1 MIFAYIVVLIF
12 GLILGS
18 FLGVCIYRLPK
29 DESIIR
35 PASHCASCNKPL
47 KWFDNI
53 PIISFILLK
62 GKCRYCKKPIF
73 IGNLL
78 VELISGA
85 LAVYLFWCC
94 GLSLDFLLGMVF
106 FSSLIVAS
114 FIDIK
119 YQFIPDSVSVSA
131 LLLIFVIKAGQSIGV
146 CGDILQKPIISS
158 LTGAIF
164 GGGLIYLI
172 IIIFN
177 FILFDVIATIYKR
190 RGKVFYLLKKF
201 DNEEEASCM
210 GLGDVTLMAL
220 IGSFLGIQGTLIT
233 FILAPFLGSIIGL
246 IILVTKKDHI
256 IPYGPFLSAAALVV
270 FIWQDQIVA
279 VVTNFLYGL

>member
-1 MIFAYIVVLIF
+1 MIFAYIVVSIF

-131 LLLIFVIKAGQSIGV
+131 LLLIFVIKASQSIGV

-279 VVTNFLYGL
+279 AVTNFLYGL

>member
-1 MIFAYIVVLIF
+1 MILAYIVVSIF

-35 PASHCASCNKPL
+35 PASHCTSCNKPL

-62 GKCRYCKKPIF
+62 GKCRYCKKPIS

-78 VELISGA
+78 VELISGV

-94 GLSLDFLLGMVF
+94 GLGLDFLLGMIF

-119 YQFIPDSVSVSA
+119 YQFIPDSVSVGA
-131 LLLIFVIKAGQSIGV
+131 LLLIFVIKAGQSIGF

-164 GGGLIYLI
+164 GGGLVYLV

-177 FILFDVIATIYKR
+177 FILFDVVATIYKKK
-190 RGKVFYLLKKF
+190 GKVFYLLKKF

-220 IGSFLGIQGTLIT
+220 IGSFLGIQGALIT
-233 FILAPFLGSIIGL
+233 FIVAPFLGSIIGL
-246 IILVTKKDHI
+246 IILVTKRDHI

-279 VVTNFLYGL
+279 VVSNFLYGI